1 MVSEE
6 DLVKECT
13 INYFESQG
21 FECKRTEIRGFG
33 ERQPDVIAW
42 SKLTNTVYAVECK
55 GGDLTALFQAIGQAL
70 PYKKMAHEVFV
81 AVPHKILENQNF
93 NEKFVQEQCDK
104 TCINIL
110 FFDIKTGRLTH
121 RIDSKT
127 RNTEFDRELIEK
139 IKRKFQQ
146 RCWVYDVFDEH
157 PEYYREIVRIIVKNN
172 NYATTE
178 DILKEFSKIKG
189 SNNFLRKY
197 PRMKKTD
204 GFGIKDKNA
213 MENILL
219 SAKTLGL
226 ITKAKDGWKLTP
238 IGWLLYAYIN
248 STLGD
253 ILNKEE
259 EIIFKTLSFNS
270 ILSKEVYMIVK
281 ENPGITKKELSRE
294 LEKVLPKYG
303 IEHDPSWFVDRLTLF
318 LTNCGVLKVKRIRRG
333 NTYYTTF

>member
-1 MVSEE
+1 
-6 DLVKECT
+6 
-13 INYFESQG
+13 
-21 FECKRTEIRGFG
+21 
-33 ERQPDVIAW
+33 
-42 SKLTNTVYAVECK
+42 
-55 GGDLTALFQAIGQAL
+55 
-70 PYKKMAHEVFV
+70 
-81 AVPHKILENQNF
+81 
-93 NEKFVQEQCDK
+93 
-104 TCINIL
+104 
-110 FFDIKTGRLTH
+110 
-121 RIDSKT
+121 
-127 RNTEFDRELIEK
+127 
-139 IKRKFQQ
+139 
-146 RCWVYDVFDEH
+146 
-157 PEYYREIVRIIVKNN
+157 
-172 NYATTE
+172 
-178 DILKEFSKIKG
+178 
-189 SNNFLRKY
+189 
-197 PRMKKTD
+197 MKKTD

-259 EIIFKTLSFNS
+259 EIIFKTLSFNP

-318 LTNCGVLKVKRIRRG
+318 LTNCGVLKLGEVIPIIQHFKILRKLTKKCFLINFKNQKKLRNG
-333 NTYYTTF
+333 NAGTKT